1 MKFRN
6 IYTLVLALLV
16 AVPSMAEKVQG
27 IEDNGR
33 PSVSNK
39 RLKAVCINASA
50 QVDLDI
56 NNVRARIMNG
66 GDMWWDLVGSAKYEI
81 PKVSEDSNEPRRHSL
96 FAGSIWIG
104 GLNNG
109 NIHTAAQTYR
119 QGGGNDFWA
128 GPIDTVAVTVDN
140 EDCEYWDNIFQVTR
154 DEIDLF
160 IEEFERDGSVAS
172 VPDNIRNWPANGRSD
187 QNEAR
192 FMAPYVNVGGGP
204 GYDPASGDYPDI
216 RGDKALWFV
225 YNDLGNIK
233 TETGSAEIGLEF
245 RTMAFGFQTNDEIN
259 NMTFYQT
266 TIFNRGKKQLDSTFF
281 GQWVDADLG
290 YAFDDYIGCDIDR
303 GLGICYNGD
312 NFDDGAFG
320 YGSNPPSIGVDFFEG
335 PLADIEI
342 VFPGGTGDGVDNDG
356 DGEVDEMDTT
366 YYSYMR
372 KLGYEEMP
380 IVYEGDG
387 VDNNRNDLIDE
398 PDEDIGMS
406 KFVYYNNDFTT
417 TGNPVN
423 RNRTHFYNYLTAKWK
438 NGDCISFGGNG
449 FTTATGGCT
458 DFMFPDDPRDPN
470 GWSEV
475 TSNNPV
481 GDRRFLQSAGPF
493 TLKPGAV
500 NEVTIGVVWA
510 RASSGGNTG
519 SYDLLLLADDKA
531 QGTFLNDFEI
541 LNGPEAP
548 SVNNVELDREIVIM
562 MDRDDYLE
570 MEEGYAETEITSEG
584 REVQYSF
591 QGYQLFQLANSQV
604 TAAQIQEGN
613 VDLAKEVWQVDIND
627 GITRLVNQ
635 EFDPEVAQNLPS
647 LKVDGTDEG
656 ILHVIRLTD
665 DAFASGNSRLINNK
679 TYHFAL
685 IAYASADE
693 NNPDHDRQYLA
704 GRKFTQFSVT
714 PRQTDILFDGTK
726 LQASYGDGPEIT
738 RIEGAG
744 SGGMFLELTDE
755 TVAEILENGVDP
767 TPTYKIGRGP
777 VELKVINPL
786 KVPLGEY
793 TLRFFDVEVEN
804 TNGEE
809 LFANVSSLQQLV
821 RTRRGDLQTE
831 QGQAEAAK
839 ALKDAAE
846 AELISKEERVE
857 VIDSLLTKTE
867 LSEEDSIFYES
878 SKVVLMREIS
888 ALMKD
893 TAELAE
899 DYRTELSELNQATNL
914 FNTATTNLANQIK
927 RADTVLWELTRV
939 APDGVEES
947 VMAARGLYVDD
958 EFVIDEWGM
967 SIHAGPEYFPLE
979 NEDDQTNGYLGS
991 EVIYEDDAIEWLSA
1005 LPQQENTS
1013 DQIALIYDWI
1023 RAGANFPN
1031 EGTADPAIHDVE
1043 YQGTEYDPIG
1053 IYKDVADAMIAPY
1066 VLTSRN
1072 TSLNNTFPTF
1082 GICQAPS
1089 YGLECENLRILPSID
1104 LVFTSDRE
1112 KWSRVI
1118 VAEMGEN
1125 TELTEGNAAKFHL
1138 RKHQS
1143 MDLNPSAT
1151 GEPTYSGGEGFS
1163 WFPGYAINVETG
1175 ERLNIIIGEN
1185 SSLPNPNARDMI
1197 WNPSSQL
1204 TNPNIP
1210 ILNDGGPV
1218 VGGMHY
1224 IYVMNSTS
1232 NYRIGNGDYETAYD
1246 GCAQYEQYLNPES
1259 SQYSETRLRGVWS
1272 ACAWAMPA
1280 MLADGFKLRSFKD
1293 GIVPTETAI
1302 RVRVNSPY
1310 RTYATSENPEN
1321 GNMPLY
1327 RFNTD
1332 SIAPVISADLGADAL
1347 KNVRI
1352 VPNPYYAQS
1361 AYEGTQID
1369 NFAKLTNLPKN
1380 CEIKIYTVNGQLV
1393 RTYNKGETDDTHN
1406 TELLWDLKNNA
1417 GVPISSGVYIIN
1429 VQATLDDGSGPVQAS
1444 TTVKF
1449 FAIMKPIDLDTF

>member
-6 IYTLVLALLV
+6 IYTLLMALLV
-16 AVPSMAEKVQG
+16 AVPAMAEKVQG
-27 IEDNGR
+27 IEEEG

-39 RLKAVCINASA
+39 RLRATCVNAAA

-56 NNVRARIMNG
+56 NNIRARIMNG
-66 GDMWWDLVGSAKYEI
+66 GDMWWDLVGSARYEI
-81 PKVSEDSNEPRRHSL
+81 PKVSDDSNEPKRHSL

-128 GPIDTVAVTVDN
+128 GPIDTVSVTVDN

-154 DEIDLF
+154 DEINDF

-172 VPDNIRNWPANGRSD
+172 ISDNLRNWPANGRKD

-204 GYDPASGDYPDI
+204 GYDPTAGDYPDI

-245 RTMAFGFQTNDEIN
+245 RTMAFGFETNDEIN

-266 TIFNRGKKQLDSTFF
+266 TIFNRGQKQLDSTYF

-290 YAFDDYIGCDIDR
+290 YAFDDYVGCDVDR

-335 PLADIEI
+335 PLADNEI
-342 VFPGGTGDGVDNDG
+342 VFPGGTGDGIDNDG
-356 DGEVDEMDTT
+356 DGKIDEADTT
-366 YYSYMR
+366 YFDELR

-387 VDNNRNDLIDE
+387 ADNNRNGLIDE
-398 PDEDIGMS
+398 PGEDVVMS

-438 NGDCISFGGNG
+438 NGDCISYGGNG
-449 FTTATGGCT
+449 FTTATGGCS

-541 LNGPEAP
+541 LNGPESPEMNTVA
-548 SVNNVELDREIVIM
+548 LDREVILM
-562 MDRDDYLE
+562 MEREDYIE
-570 MEEGYAETEITSEG
+570 MEENYTETEITSEG
-584 REVQYSF
+584 QEVEYEF
-591 QGYQLFQLANSQV
+591 QGYQLFQLANAQV
-604 TAAQIQEGN
+604 TAAQIQEGD
-613 VDLAKEVWQVDIND
+613 VDLAKEVWQVDLKD

-635 EFDPEVAQNLPS
+635 EFDPAVAQNLPS
-647 LKVDGTDEG
+647 LKVDGSDEG

-665 DAFASGNSRLINNK
+665 DAFASGNSKLINNK
-679 TYHFAL
+679 TYHFVL

-693 NNPDHDRQYLA
+693 DNPDHDRQYLA

-714 PRQTDILFDGTK
+714 PRQTEILFDGTK

-738 RIEGAG
+738 RIEGSGA
-744 SGGMFLELTDE
+744 GGMFLELTDE
-755 TVAEILENGVDP
+755 TVDQIMENNVVP
-767 TPTYKIGRGP
+767 QPTYKIGRGP

-793 TLRFFDVEVEN
+793 SLRFFDVEVEG
-804 TNGEE
+804 TEGEE
-809 LFANVSSLQQLV
+809 LFANVSSLQQVV
-821 RTRRGDLQTE
+821 RTRRGDLLTAQNQLDAVKE
-831 QGQAEAAK
+831 R
-839 ALKDAAE
+839 KDAADGE
-846 AELISKEERVE
+846 ITTREERIE
-857 VIDSLLTKTE
+857 ELDSLLK
-867 LSEEDSIFYES
+867 LSPITEEDSLFYEAN
-878 SKVVLMREIS
+878 KIVLQREIIQFAS
-888 ALMKD
+888 D
-893 TAELAE
+893 TVDINKE
-899 DYRTELSELNQATNL
+899 YQTELDE
-914 FNTATTNLANQIK
+914 FNTASNRFNTSSTNLAAQIK
-927 RADTVLWELTRV
+927 RADTVLWELTRT
-939 APDGVEES
+939 APDGISETIT
-947 VMAARGLYVDD
+947 AARGLYVDD

-967 SIHAGPEYFPLE
+967 SIHAGPEFFPLE
-979 NEDDQTNGYLGS
+979 NEDDQTNGYIGS
-991 EVIYEDDAIEWLSA
+991 EVIYEDDANEWLTA
-1005 LPQQENTS
+1005 LQQVENTN

-1023 RAGANFPN
+1023 RAGSNFPN
-1031 EGTADPAIHDVE
+1031 EGATDPAIHDVV
-1043 YQGTEYDPIG
+1043 YQNVEYDPTG
-1053 IYKDVADAMIAPY
+1053 IYKDVADGMIAPY
-1066 VLTSRN
+1066 VLTSRS
-1072 TSLNNTFPTF
+1072 TKINNTFSTY
-1082 GICQAPS
+1082 GVCQASS
-1089 YGLECENLRILPSID
+1089 YGLECENLKILPSID
-1104 LVFTSDRE
+1104 LVFTSDRS
-1112 KWSRVI
+1112 KWSRVL

-1125 TELTEGNAAKFHL
+1125 PELTEGNAQKFQM

-1143 MDLNPSAT
+1143 LDKEASSN
-1151 GEPTYSGGEGFS
+1151 GEATYSGGEGFS

-1185 SSLPNPNARDMI
+1185 SSLPGDYARDMI
-1197 WNPSSQL
+1197 WNPSSQV
-1204 TNPNIP
+1204 TNENIP
-1210 ILNDGGPV
+1210 IVNDGGAI

-1232 NYRIGNGDYETAYD
+1232 TFTVGNGDYETAYD
-1246 GCAQYEQYLNPES
+1246 GCAQYAQYLDPTS
-1259 SQYSETRLRGVWS
+1259 SEFSDTRLRGVWS
-1272 ACAWAMPA
+1272 ASCWAMPA
-1280 MLADGFKLRSFKD
+1280 LVAEGFSLKSFADGL
-1293 GIVPTETAI
+1293 VPTETSI

-1332 SIAPVISADLGADAL
+1332 SIVPIISADLGKDAL
-1347 KNVRI
+1347 ANVRV

-1369 NFAKLTNLPKN
+1369 NYVKLTNLPKT
-1380 CEIKIYTVNGQLV
+1380 CQIKIYTVNGHLV
-1393 RTYNKGETDDTHN
+1393 KTFDKGETDETHN
-1406 TELLWDLKNNA
+1406 TELLWDLKNDA
-1417 GVPISSGVYIIN
+1417 GVPISSGVYIVN
-1429 VQATLDDGSGPVQAS
+1429 VQAELNDGSGPVQAS

-1449 FAIMKPIDLDTF
+1449 FAILKPIDLDTF